1 MPRGL
6 IFLIIVIV
14 LLVGG
19 LFLLSKSADEVPVQ
33 TIEANVSSNAAA
45 N

>member
-6 IFLIIVIV
+6 IVLIIIII

-33 TIEANVSSNAAA
+33 NIEANVTANAAT

>member
-6 IFLIIVIV
+6 IVLIIILI

-33 TIEANVSSNAAA
+33 NIEGNVTANAAT

>member
-6 IFLIIVIV
+6 ILLLVIV
-14 LLVGG
+14 LLLVGG
-19 LFLLSKSADEVPVQ
+19 IYFLSTSAKEVPVQ
-33 TIEANVSSNAAA
+33 PIEANVTANAAT